1 MQFLIVIAILEFKY
15 DFTVLTIPKFCFIPK
30 IVYSIAYDDSLTS
43 YPGVKITKNIN
54 LKFKKYRYN
63 KLYWVSGH

>member
-15 DFTVLTIPKFCFIPK
+15 DFTILTIPKFGFIPK

-54 LKFKKYRYN
+54 LKVKKYRYI
-63 KLYWVSGH
+63 KLYWVSSH